1 MLAQNTPC
9 TKCGNSCLLA
19 VCVRCLNPQSMNVVE
34 AQAVPI
40 TVQEARVAPL
50 EEPGIV
56 LRPFVPEENSK
67 DANLEIM
74 RLAQR
79 EGYIK
84 IDMDLADKFLAS
96 ETAQDTFTGLKSY
109 YVGQSYFEILTR
121 FLMKYVERDTRIP
134 ELGWC
139 KPVYSF
145 CKIGKA
151 LINAKIIKGA
161 RQYAKEDPFTLPT
174 MLNDLLT
181 GRLYRN
187 WDDSAAYQR
196 FMRSLT
202 KIPEAQVILDEF
214 LTNKAQLLHDIAA
227 HYYGKGYDPDQKYTI
242 KTLLHMLSMDGLL
255 NNWRKIDSIDPKKTD
270 HAYV

>member
-79 EGYIK
+79 EGY
-84 IDMDLADKFLAS
+84 MLRGYPADRR
-96 ETAQDTFTGLKSY
+96 T
-109 YVGQSYFEILTR
+109 
-121 FLMKYVERDTRIP
+121 
-134 ELGWC
+134 
-139 KPVYSF
+139 
-145 CKIGKA
+145 
-151 LINAKIIKGA
+151 
-161 RQYAKEDPFTLPT
+161 
-174 MLNDLLT
+174 
-181 GRLYRN
+181 
-187 WDDSAAYQR
+187 
-196 FMRSLT
+196 
-202 KIPEAQVILDEF
+202 
-214 LTNKAQLLHDIAA
+214 
-227 HYYGKGYDPDQKYTI
+227 
-242 KTLLHMLSMDGLL
+242 
-255 NNWRKIDSIDPKKTD
+255 
-270 HAYV
+270 